1 MLRRPVRKRDGKH
14 PPFLIAGVLTAWG
27 TVFVVQ
33 KYAIGERNDH
43 LAKAGGLN
51 PAQRSVQQPK

>member
-1 MLRRPVRKRDGKH
+1 M
-14 PPFLIAGVLTAWG
+14 TAWG

-51 PAQRSVQQPK
+51 PAQQSVQQPK